1 MFLNSNLRTWMYIYM
16 NTTSAGVKRP
26 STSMLTMSTRQPQE
40 RNLKA
45 LGRIHLK
52 ILHLDM
58 TCKYPTPNI
67 KITSN
72 LFHGID
78 ILNHDAINLASLEAI
93 V

>member
-1 MFLNSNLRTWMYIYM
+1 
-16 NTTSAGVKRP
+16 
-26 STSMLTMSTRQPQE
+26 
-40 RNLKA
+40 
-45 LGRIHLK
+45 
-52 ILHLDM
+52 M

-93 V
+93 VWSILSEASSPSHKAYSLNPH